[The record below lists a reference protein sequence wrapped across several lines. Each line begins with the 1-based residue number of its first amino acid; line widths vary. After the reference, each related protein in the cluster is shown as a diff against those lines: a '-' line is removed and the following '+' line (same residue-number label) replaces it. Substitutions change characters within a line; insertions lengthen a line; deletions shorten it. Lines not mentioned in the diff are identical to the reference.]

1 MPAYFVAFFTSD
13 GSNFR
18 VPGNNPKNGLSPTI
32 WLSRTWARIL
42 FNIWWFFEVPQR
54 LRRAPLQKSSKMAK
68 LSPTHYSS
76 MVLPKLE
83 TLVLGT
89 RIHHYPSPTWYNV
102 PRCGNIFTAGWLLRL
117 IKQQRELLL
126 FQRKRSAHWFL
137 TLMRAIKV
145 SPKSHFERPIS
156 QQQQTP
162 KGNTARLSFWSNCNI
177 ATAWAIPGIYEEEGR
192 LPPKNS
198 QGCEVRRVWSEKKK
212 MYICASLDNTCL
224 LLMWQD
230 LFY

>member
-1 MPAYFVAFFTSD
+1 MIFWSSTASSTCSTTK
-13 GSNFR
+13 
-18 VPGNNPKNGLSPTI
+18 KNH
-32 WLSRTWARIL
+32 
-42 FNIWWFFEVPQR
+42 Q
-54 LRRAPLQKSSKMAK
+54 
-68 LSPTHYSS
+68 
-76 MVLPKLE
+76 KLE

-177 ATAWAIPGIYEEEGR
+177 ATAWAIPGIGIWRGGEAAAQKLSR
-192 LPPKNS
+192 LRSPQS
-198 QGCEVRRVWSEKKK
+198 LIWKKK
-212 MYICASLDNTCL
+212 IYICASLDNTCL